1 MNFWVASVDARN
13 REYAQL
19 MRKFQ
24 VETNLHDA
32 SKRTLSE
39 QLHTNHTLKV
49 CILMVLAHSQITKS
63 NSLNLLRACNASFAV
78 YRLLVAS

>member
-39 QLHTNHTLKV
+39 QLHANHVLKV
-49 CILMVLAHSQITKS
+49 SC
-63 NSLNLLRACNASFAV
+63 
-78 YRLLVAS
+78 

>member
-1 MNFWVASVDARN
+1 MASVDARN

-39 QLHTNHTLKV
+39 QLHANHALKV
-49 CILMVLAHSQITKS
+49 SCLTTLY
-63 NSLNLLRACNASFAV
+63 SL
-78 YRLLVAS
+78 LLVAECVL

>member
-1 MNFWVASVDARN
+1 MFLSVSRGTAASVQGSEKVNFWVASVDARN

-49 CILMVLAHSQITKS
+49 CILLVPAQSQLTKS
-63 NSLNLLRACNASFAV
+63 TV
-78 YRLLVAS
+78 